1 MTYPDAQA
9 APTIWRPLRDEPEAV
24 RELAL
29 LERRAFK
36 RVAERMAAGQLGE
49 CFDG

>member
-9 APTIWRPLRDEPEAV
+9 VTIIWRPLRDELEAI
-24 RELAL
+24 REITL

-49 CFDG
+49 CFHA